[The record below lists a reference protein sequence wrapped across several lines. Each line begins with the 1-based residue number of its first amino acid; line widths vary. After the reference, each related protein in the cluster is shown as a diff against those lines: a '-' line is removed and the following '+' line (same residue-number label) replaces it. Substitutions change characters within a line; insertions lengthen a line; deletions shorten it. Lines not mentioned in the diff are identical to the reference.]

1 MLTDNDII
9 IIPAIWDERFFIFR
23 ENGQEVEF
31 TIKNNMVRSS
41 QPLTKEE
48 SIFVYEN
55 IK

>member
-1 MLTDNDII
+1 MKEEVF
-9 IIPAIWDERFFIFR
+9 IIPAIWDDRYFIFR

-31 TIKNNMVRSS
+31 TIKENSIRAS

-48 SIFVYEN
+48 SIFIYEN